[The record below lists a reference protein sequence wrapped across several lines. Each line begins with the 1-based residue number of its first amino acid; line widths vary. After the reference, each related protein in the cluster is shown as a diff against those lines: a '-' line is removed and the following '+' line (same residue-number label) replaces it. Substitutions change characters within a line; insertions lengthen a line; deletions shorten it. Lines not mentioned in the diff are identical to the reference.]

1 MSYFFEIAQQMQ
13 SYKLRTKPPRKVTD
27 NKLFN
32 TIPEPYLLLK
42 KLHIY
47 SCTKNLIYLGQECEY
62 LAYSNFGETP
72 LPETAIH
79 LH

>member
-1 MSYFFEIAQQMQ
+1 MQ
-13 SYKLRTKPPRKVTD
+13 SYKLRIKTPRKVTD

-32 TIPEPYLLLK
+32 NIPEPYLLNK
-42 KLHIY
+42 KLHIH
-47 SCTKNLIYLGQECEY
+47 SSTNNLTYLGQECEY
-62 LAYSNFGETP
+62 LAYSNFGETS

>member
-1 MSYFFEIAQQMQ
+1 MQ
-13 SYKLRTKPPRKVTD
+13 SYKLRTKPPRKATD

-32 TIPEPYLLLK
+32 AIPEPYLLHK

-62 LAYSNFGETP
+62 LVYSNFGETA
-72 LPETAIH
+72 LPETVIH

>member
-1 MSYFFEIAQQMQ
+1 MQ
-13 SYKLRTKPPRKVTD
+13 SYKVTIKTPRKETD
-27 NKLFN
+27 NKFFN
-32 TIPEPYLLLK
+32 TIPEPYLLKK

-47 SCTKNLIYLGQECEY
+47 SSTNNLIYLDQECEY

-79 LH
+79 LHREK